1 MLGRPIIAQC
11 WYCEVFIDRK
21 VNVRG
26 DIRSSP
32 TDSLIEKG
40 STPEHNTV

>member
-26 DIRSSP
+26 DI
-32 TDSLIEKG
+32 DSLIEKG